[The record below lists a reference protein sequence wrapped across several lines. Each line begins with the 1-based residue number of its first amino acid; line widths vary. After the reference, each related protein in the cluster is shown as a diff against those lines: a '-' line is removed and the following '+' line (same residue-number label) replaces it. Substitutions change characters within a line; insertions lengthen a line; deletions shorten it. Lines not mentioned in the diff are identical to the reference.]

1 MIKKASTTIAVML
14 LLFCCFITPV
24 VAAASDP
31 EVTSPAA
38 IAIEVSTGT
47 VLYGENIDEQ
57 MGIASLTKLMTVYVF
72 LEEATA
78 QGIELTDTYAMS
90 AHASNLKTQAVDI
103 SGVYFYEGQEITA
116 KQLLEL
122 TIVYS
127 DNGAAI
133 ALAEMASGTEQAHVD
148 KMNAQAE
155 EWGLTQT
162 HFYNASG
169 LTMYNYGDEA
179 LPGTNP
185 TDYNV
190 STAREMAFIT
200 RELVMKYPEVLEY
213 TAMETIEYNGETLYS
228 YNQMLPS
235 GSHYYP
241 GVTGMK
247 TGTEDEAGACFIS
260 YYTFEEMNYITVVL
274 GAEDSDDRYIQTAY
288 MLDWIQTIELHPA
301 FGDMVFNIPVE
312 GSSSGTLAL
321 KPQTDVLLV
330 EGQMMD
336 VQIADITYNPKYF
349 NEDGRLIEGIPEG
362 EEVMTVTLASLTG
375 EDDVQTITSTEN
387 LEIVLVSDTKIKEQS
402 FVGDIVDATVE
413 FVSGLF
419 NSIIKI

>member
-24 VAAASDP
+24 AAAADP
-31 EVTSPAA
+31 ATPTAT
-38 IAIEVSTGT
+38 IAIEVNTGT

-72 LEEATA
+72 LEEATV
-78 QGIELTDTYAMS
+78 QGIKLTDTYSMS
-90 AHASNLKTQAVDI
+90 AHASNLKSQAVDI
-103 SGVYFYEGQEITA
+103 SGVYFYEGQEVTVQ
-116 KQLLEL
+116 QLLEL
-122 TIVYS
+122 TIVFS

-133 ALAEMASGTEQAHVD
+133 ALAEIASGTEQAHVD
-148 KMNAQAE
+148 KMNAQAK

-179 LPGTNP
+179 LPGTSP
-185 TDYNV
+185 SDYNV
-190 STAREMAFIT
+190 STAREMAYVT
-200 RELVMKYPEVLEY
+200 RELVLKYPEVLEY
-213 TAMETIEYNGETLYS
+213 TAMESVEYNGETLYS

-235 GSHYYP
+235 GDYAYP

-260 YYTFEEMNYITVVL
+260 YYTFEDKNYITVVL
-274 GAEDSDDRYIQTAY
+274 GAESTEDRYILTGY
-288 MLDWIQTIELHPA
+288 MLDGIQTVTLQPA
-301 FGDMVFNIPVE
+301 FGEMIFDIPVE
-312 GSSSGTLAL
+312 GASASTIEL
-321 KPQTDVLLV
+321 KVQTDVLLV

-336 VQIADITYNPKYF
+336 VQISDITYNPKYF
-349 NEDGRLIEGIPEG
+349 NEDGRLIEDIPEG
-362 EEVMTVTLASLTG
+362 EEVMTITLASLTG
-375 EDDVQTITSTEN
+375 ENNVQTINSAEN
-387 LEIVLVSDTKIKEQS
+387 LEIVLVSDTKIKEQN
-402 FVGDIVDATVE
+402 FVGDLADATVE

-419 NSIIKI
+419 NSIIKV